1 MALWKQRACTRQCPM
16 LALPITVFGSLISY
30 GEMLADG
37 RMSSDKCQLM
47 GFKIIVLSLLPV

>member
-1 MALWKQRACTRQCPM
+1 M